1 MRKRFQN
8 SMSKLAI
15 LGGPKVRNTPFP
27 FPPFPVLGK
36 EEKSAAVTAIKKGV
50 LSGFIGAPGDA
61 FLGGEY
67 VKEFEK
73 RFSDYHKVKFAI
85 AVNSATAALH
95 CAMIA
100 ASVGAGDEVIVTP
113 WSFSASAVA
122 PLMVGAIPVFAD
134 IEDLSFG
141 LDPKSVERKITKYTK
156 AIIVVD
162 LFGQPADLSPIVK
175 IARKHKLTIIED
187 SAQAPLASYK
197 GKLAGTIGD
206 IGIFSFTAS
215 KQMTTGE
222 GGMLITNN
230 PIFAKR
236 AQMARNHGEVMGV
249 VEDSKTM
256 EGILGWNYRMTEVEA
271 AIGIEQFK
279 KLPEFIGQRRRNA
292 EWLNSKLSAYPFIS
306 VPRPLSGRTHSYFIY
321 AFKYDQKKALGVHRD
336 LFVKALTAEGIPA
349 VAGYVPPLY
358 WNPVYRQKEFFG
370 KRRYPFSV
378 HPREIDYGPGI
389 CPTVEKLHRDIIV
402 NTLWAHPKL
411 KRQDLDNIAEAFGK
425 VSQNLSIL
433 KENDSK

>member
-1 MRKRFQN
+1 
-8 SMSKLAI
+8 MSKLAI
-15 LGGPKVRNTPFP
+15 LGGLKVRNRPFP
-27 FPPFPVLGK
+27 FPPFPILGK
-36 EEKSAAVTAIKKGV
+36 EEESAAVAAIKKGV

-73 RFSDYHKVKFAI
+73 RFSEYHGVKFAI

-100 ASVGAGDEVIVTP
+100 AGVGAGDEVIVTP

-175 IARKHKLTIIED
+175 IARKHKLIIIED

-206 IGIFSFTAS
+206 MGIFSFTAS

-236 AQMARNHGEVMGV
+236 AQMARNHGEVLGV

-292 EWLNSKLSAYPFIS
+292 EWLNGKLSVYPFIS

-321 AFKYDQKKALGVHRD
+321 AFKYDQKKAGGIHRD
-336 LFVKALTAEGIPA
+336 LFVKALAAEGIP
-349 VAGYVPPLY
+349 VAGGYVPPLY
-358 WNPVYRQKEFFG
+358 WNPVYQRKEFFG
-370 KRRYPFSV
+370 RRQYPFSI
-378 HPREIDYGPGI
+378 HPRKIEYKVGI
-389 CPTVEKLHRDIIV
+389 CPMVEQLYRDIIV

-411 KRQDLDNIAEAFGK
+411 KQQDLEDIVSAVDKIA
-425 VSQNLSIL
+425 QNLSKL
-433 KENDSK
+433 KANVAK

>member
-1 MRKRFQN
+1 MD
-8 SMSKLAI
+8 KLAI
-15 LGGPKVRNTPFP
+15 FGGPKVRQEPFP
-27 FPPFPVLGK
+27 FPPFPIVGK
-36 EEKSAAVTAIKKGV
+36 EEERAAITALKKGV

-61 FLGGEY
+61 FFGGEY
-67 VKEFEK
+67 VKKFEAD
-73 RFSDYHKVKFAI
+73 FAEYHGVKH
-85 AVNSATAALH
+85 AVSINSATAALH
-95 CAMIA
+95 CSMIA
-100 ASVGAGDEVIVTP
+100 AGIGAGDEVIVTP

-134 IEDLSFG
+134 VEESSYG
-141 LDPKSVERKITKYTK
+141 LDPKSIEKRITKYTK

-162 LFGQPADLSPIVK
+162 LFGQPADLNPIIK
-175 IARKHKLTIIED
+175 IARKHRLIVIED
-187 SAQAPLASYK
+187 SAQAPLALYN

-230 PIFAKR
+230 PKFAKR
-236 AQMARNHGEVMGV
+236 AQMARNHGEVLGV
-249 VEDSKTM
+249 VEDQKTM

-279 KLPEFIGQRRRNA
+279 KLPKFIDQRRRNA
-292 EWLNSKLSAYPFIS
+292 EWLNEKLSVYPFIS

-321 AFKYDQKKALGVHRD
+321 AFKYDSKKTVGVHRD
-336 LFVKALTAEGIPA
+336 LFVKALVAEGIPA

-358 WNPVYRQKEFFG
+358 WNPVYQQKEFFG
-370 KRRYPFSV
+370 KRQYPFSI
-378 HPREIDYGPGI
+378 HPRKIDYRPGI
-389 CPTVEKLHRDIIV
+389 CPTVEKLHRDVII

-411 KRQDLDNIAEAFGK
+411 SQPDLKDIAKAVEK
-425 VSQNLSIL
+425 ISQNLSIL
-433 KENDSK
+433 KENDPR